1 MRGRR
6 CRGLPVDRMERR
18 RSGPRNESF
27 MTFYEAAVQVLLK
40 AGHPL
45 HAKEITEIAIRENL
59 LSHVGKE
66 PEVTMAARLAAMARR
81 SHEGRLVAVE
91 PDTFG
96 LTDWNLVTQPDA
108 LEQSGKPEVHDETEP
123 PLRDRERHPK
133 VDASNVRVAGRGD
146 RRRKHE
152 EERKKKKRLAPAA
165 ELVFDLLGRVG
176 KPLPLFDLAAAV
188 REKELVGDDLGREGL
203 SAMLTAEN
211 QRREEDGRRPIFAF
225 HEEEGLV
232 GLHGGPE
239 PATEPQDYPALISQ
253 ALARMA
259 EDRKAQA
266 TPPPAKAAGS
276 VERAAEEQRQRAIR
290 QLRKRLLE
298 LDTQGLESIVG
309 VMLAEMG
316 YREVKVAKRHKD
328 GALFLTR
335 RRMGLTEVRFAVR
348 VIKGGRDVRREEIAE
363 LRKDMASHAA
373 QMGVVV
379 SPSDPTREARNEAS
393 QASAPLVTLLCADAL
408 ADQLAERGV
417 GVATRTV
424 RYVDYD
430 EAALRAALRRGPS
443 ALAEGEA
450 EAPVKKGSDATAE
463 ERRERRER
471 ERKEW
476 RERREQAREER
487 RRKKL
492 EAKEGEK
499 AAEGT
504 EAEPAPAAEGAEP
517 SAETKAHEQA
527 HEGAIEVPIDVMID
541 EAHDEA
547 HAPPAVEEQAEKP
560 APESHAHPTVEEPAG
575 KAAPESL
582 MDEKQ
587 AGEAAPEPRSNA
599 SGDDS

>member
-1 MRGRR
+1 
-6 CRGLPVDRMERR
+6 
-18 RSGPRNESF
+18 

-66 PEVTMAARLAAMARR
+66 PEVTMAGRLAAMARR

-96 LTDWNLVTQPDA
+96 LTDWNLVTQPEA

-133 VDASNVRVAGRGD
+133 VDASNVRVSGRGD

-152 EERKKKKRLAPAA
+152 EDRKKKKRLAPAA

-203 SAMLTAEN
+203 SAMLNAEN

-225 HEEEGLV
+225 HDEGLV

-239 PATEPQDYPALISQ
+239 PVTEPQDYAALISQ
-253 ALARMA
+253 ALDRMA
-259 EDRKAQA
+259 EERKAQA
-266 TPPPAKAAGS
+266 APPPAKAAGS

-290 QLRKRLLE
+290 QLRKRLME

-316 YREVKVAKRHKD
+316 YRDVKIAKRHKE

-424 RYVDYD
+424 RYVDFD
-430 EAALRAALRRGPS
+430 EGALRAALRRGPS
-443 ALAEGEA
+443 ALAESEGEGPA
-450 EAPVKKGSDATAE
+450 KKGSDATAE

-476 RERREQAREER
+476 RERREKAREER

-492 EAKEGEK
+492 EAKEGGEK
-499 AAEGT
+499 
-504 EAEPAPAAEGAEP
+504 AAEGAEP
-517 SAETKAHEQA
+517 APQEGAAPASAGEAHEPA
-527 HEGAIEVPIDVMID
+527 TVAEGAIEVPIDVVID
-541 EAHDEA
+541 EAHDEPRA
-547 HAPPAVEEQAEKP
+547 HAKEEHAAEAKP
-560 APESHAHPTVEEPAG
+560 ADEASPAHPAEET
-575 KAAPESL
+575 
-582 MDEKQ
+582 Q